1 MTRDPRN
8 PNRWSNVEI
17 EADSEGYVEAQRTH
31 AEDREEAERERRE
44 QDDLRLFEEEFV
56 RAGGKRSEA
65 ARRFREQR
73 DRDGAE
79 AASRASASVL
89 QDARRRIRKVL

>member
-1 MTRDPRN
+1 VKNQRDPSK
-8 PNRWSNVEI
+8 WSNVEI
-17 EADSEGYVEAQRTH
+17 EADSEGYVEAQEAH
-31 AEDREEAERERRE
+31 VEDREEAERERRE
-44 QDDLRLFEEEFV
+44 LGDLRLFEEEFV

>member
-1 MTRDPRN
+1 VKNQRDPSK
-8 PNRWSNVEI
+8 WSNVEI
-17 EADSEGYVEAQRTH
+17 EQDSEGYVEAQAAYR
-31 AEDREEAERERRE
+31 EDREQAETQRRE

>member
-8 PNRWSNVEI
+8 PSRWTNVQI
-17 EADSEGYVEAQRTH
+17 ERDPDGYVEAQAAYR
-31 AEDREEAERERRE
+31 EDREQAETQRRE

-89 QDARRRIRKVL
+89 KDSRRRIRQSL

>member
-1 MTRDPRN
+1 MKNQRDPSK
-8 PNRWSNVEI
+8 WSNVEI
-17 EADSEGYVEAQRTH
+17 EQDSEGYVEAQAAYR
-31 AEDREEAERERRE
+31 EDREQAETQRRE

>member
-1 MTRDPRN
+1 MKNQRDPSK
-8 PNRWSNVEI
+8 WSNVEI
-17 EADSEGYVEAQRTH
+17 EADSEGYVEAQEAH
-31 AEDREEAERERRE
+31 VEDRQAAERERRE
-44 QDDLRLFEEEFV
+44 ADDLRLFEEEFV
-56 RAGGKRSEA
+56 RNGGKRSEA

-89 QDARRRIRKVL
+89 QDARRRIRRAL